1 VGERVDDARTG
12 TGVRP
17 GPGLEPWLWGVFAA
31 SGFAA
36 LIYQVV
42 WQRSLL
48 AIYGVHAESVAV
60 VVTAFLL
67 GLGLGSLLGGRLS
80 TMPRVSPLLLFASV
94 ETGIGLYGAVSLP
107 IFHAVGERTL
117 LWPPIATAAVT
128 FLLVLGPTLLM
139 GATLPLLVAHGVRR
153 SGNVGR
159 SVGALYFVNT
169 VGSACA
175 SFAAVFVLM
184 YRLGQTG
191 SVRAAAAVNL
201 CVGLFVFA
209 RWLLARRAAA

>member
-1 VGERVDDARTG
+1 VAGGERDAGEPG
-12 TGVRP
+12 TATARAP
-17 GPGLEPWLWGVFAA
+17 LEAWLWGVFAA

-36 LIYQVV
+36 LVYQVV

-48 AIYGVHAESVAV
+48 AIYGVHSESVAV

-80 TMPRVSPLLLFASV
+80 TWPRVAPLVLFAAV
-94 ETGIGLYGAVSLP
+94 EAGIGLYGLVSLP
-107 IFHAVGERTL
+107 VFHVVGERTL
-117 LWPPIATAAVT
+117 LWPPLATAAVT
-128 FLLVLGPTLLM
+128 FLLVLAPTLLM

-169 VGSACA
+169 IGSACA
-175 SFAAVFVLM
+175 SFAAVFLLLG
-184 YRLGQTG
+184 RLGQQG
-191 SVRAAAAVNL
+191 SVRVAAAVNL
-201 CVGLFVFA
+201 AVALFVFF
-209 RWLLARRAAA
+209 RWLAARRDAP